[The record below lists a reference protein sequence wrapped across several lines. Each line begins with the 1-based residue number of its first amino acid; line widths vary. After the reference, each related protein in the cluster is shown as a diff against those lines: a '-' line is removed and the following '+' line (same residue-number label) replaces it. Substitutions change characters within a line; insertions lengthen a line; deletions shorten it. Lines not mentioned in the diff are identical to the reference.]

1 MIEFIDG
8 LALKKMFI
16 AAAVTLDA
24 YKEEINELNVFPV
37 PDGDTGSNMSMTIG
51 NAMTEL
57 QKAEP
62 DSVTKTAD
70 IAASALL
77 RGARGNSGVILSLL
91 FRGFAKSVKDKKV
104 ISAAELA
111 AAFHEGVGT
120 AYKAVMKPAEGTIL
134 TVSRLAADAACSAA
148 EGENDIEK
156 VLEHMIAVGGEALA
170 DTVNQNP
177 VLKKAGVIDAGGKGY
192 LIIIEAM
199 LASLQGKEF
208 AVPEVKA
215 VQEPKDKADFSD
227 FDTEDIKFA
236 YCTEFIIGRENEK
249 DPQLLREFLD
259 KLGDSI
265 VVVDDE
271 EIIKVHVHNNCPGV
285 VITEA
290 LTYGHLVTVKIENM
304 KLQHTEVMEMQDA
317 ETEEEVIAAP
327 EKPIGV
333 VVVCAGDGLES
344 MFKDLGADGV
354 ISGGQTMNPSTE
366 DILKEINRTPAETV
380 FVLPNNKNIVLA
392 AGQCVGMSEK
402 NVVVIPTTT
411 VPQGVSALLALDPE
425 GEVAANEVAMNEVLE
440 TVHTVTLTYAAR
452 NSNFDGFEIAEG
464 DYLAMIENKLLTAGS
479 DLADV
484 EKKIGDS
491 LAGFEPELISVYYG
505 EDVTE
510 EQAQELAD
518 VLQDIMPDAEV
529 TVIPGGQPVYY
540 YIISAE

>member
-1 MIEFIDG
+1 MIEIIDG

-16 AAAVTLDA
+16 AAAVSLDGL
-24 YKEEINELNVFPV
+24 KEVINELNVFPV

-51 NAMTEL
+51 NAMNEL
-57 QKAEP
+57 QKADT

-91 FRGFAKSVKDKKV
+91 FRGFAKSVKDKKN
-104 ISAAELA
+104 ICAAEMA
-111 AAFHEGVGT
+111 EAFREGVST

-134 TVSRLAADAACSAA
+134 TVSRLAAEAACEAA
-148 EGENDIEK
+148 ETEKDIEK
-156 VLEHMIAVGGEALA
+156 VFEHMIAVGEEALA

-208 AVPEVKA
+208 SAADVQV
-215 VQEPKDKADFSD
+215 VQEPKDKADFSG

-236 YCTEFIIGRENEK
+236 YCTEFIIGRENDK
-249 DPQLLREFLD
+249 DPQLLRGFLD

-265 VVVDDE
+265 VVVDDD

-304 KLQHTEVMEMQDA
+304 KLQHTEAVEMQAA
-317 ETEEEVIAAP
+317 EPEQEETVAEP
-327 EKPIGV
+327 EKAIGV
-333 VVVCAGDGLES
+333 VVVCAGDGLEA
-344 MFKDLGADGV
+344 MFRDLGADGV

-402 NVVVIPTTT
+402 NVIEFRLIRFLRESLQCWHWIPIRM
-411 VPQGVSALLALDPE
+411 QRK
-425 GEVAANEVAMNEVLE
+425 M
-440 TVHTVTLTYAAR
+440 
-452 NSNFDGFEIAEG
+452 
-464 DYLAMIENKLLTAGS
+464 KL
-479 DLADV
+479 
-484 EKKIGDS
+484 
-491 LAGFEPELISVYYG
+491 P
-505 EDVTE
+505 
-510 EQAQELAD
+510 
-518 VLQDIMPDAEV
+518 
-529 TVIPGGQPVYY
+529 
-540 YIISAE
+540 